1 MPGHWLK
8 TGTEINDGES
18 EETASCTEANEVLV
32 SSNVIE
38 GLVAAKVVT
47 KEGTTKAGLP
57 GWEDFTSENVC
68 DRR

>member
-1 MPGHWLK
+1 M
-8 TGTEINDGES
+8 
-18 EETASCTEANEVLV
+18 LV
-32 SSNVIE
+32 SSYVIE

-68 DRR
+68 DIR